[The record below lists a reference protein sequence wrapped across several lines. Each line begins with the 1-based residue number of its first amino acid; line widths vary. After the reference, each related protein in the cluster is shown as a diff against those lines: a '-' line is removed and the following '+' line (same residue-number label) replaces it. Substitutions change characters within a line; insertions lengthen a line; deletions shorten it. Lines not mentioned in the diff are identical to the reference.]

1 MKSVVLILDNV
12 IFVEESIKFCLCST
26 AKENWLSSLKWISL
40 IEDTF
45 LSCTSLM
52 IWAAIVFAGAS
63 MVDLSRWIVGSSRCK
78 SKLKLVKID
87 MAHSV
92 NSKADS
98 KSGFENQSF
107 KRRNH
112 SSLKSS
118 LTKYKRKLGT
128 FLRIRTKQHSNENH
142 RTDRCLSTGWY
153 SWSQNSKYS
162 TSLPLCFVL
171 LSN

>member
-1 MKSVVLILDNV
+1 
-12 IFVEESIKFCLCST
+12 
-26 AKENWLSSLKWISL
+26 
-40 IEDTF
+40 
-45 LSCTSLM
+45 
-52 IWAAIVFAGAS
+52 
-63 MVDLSRWIVGSSRCK
+63 
-78 SKLKLVKID
+78 

-142 RTDRCLSTGWY
+142 RTDRCLSTG
-153 SWSQNSKYS
+153 
-162 TSLPLCFVL
+162 
-171 LSN
+171 